1 MHITEMVHQ
10 CKNITVGLTDQ
21 EVVEMR
27 DWVVH
32 ELILRSTKP
41 NLDKYWMARVE
52 GFLDMP
58 PSYPLNNDYWRM
70 WAFCE
75 RRCNGF
81 DAIVLVQAKR
91 WRATRWKK
99 NDGSRVPTDG

>member
-1 MHITEMVHQ
+1 MQITEMVHH
-10 CKNITVGLTDQ
+10 CRYITKGLTDA

-32 ELILRSTKP
+32 ELILRSPSPK
-41 NLDKYWMARVE
+41 LDRYWMARVE

-58 PSYPLNNDYWRM
+58 PSYPHDKDYWRM

-81 DAIVLVQAKR
+81 DATVLVQALR
-91 WRATRWKK
+91 WKSARWKK
-99 NDGSRVPTDG
+99 NDGTRIPADG